1 MIPGAWDSS
10 WDSPTAAAP
19 YIDVPLPTSA
29 RSRPSGSNRNRR
41 PNVPLPTNPPNRG
54 VPPPPRPPF
63 PVQQPTYEIPLPTT
77 TGQGDSR
84 RPIVIAVFGQT
95 GTGKTSLIKAVTGVD
110 LEVGHGLTSQTQ
122 DVNEVPCMIDN
133 EQVVLIDTP
142 GFSDTNHSDT
152 EILRRIAE
160 WMKDTYDEGF
170 LLSGIIY
177 LHRIMDIRMEGPS
190 LKNLRMMQQLCGSDS
205 LRNVV
210 LATTMWEKVTNEEGL
225 RREAELEQTFWK
237 SMIDGG
243 ATTSKIK
250 TQSAAEA
257 QSLVR
262 SMMKNTPRSTR
273 LQEELSSGLT
283 LVQTAAGIEIKEEI
297 AKLEQKL
304 RAEHD
309 AEMQELRAAQA
320 NRNAQLESQ
329 IRNEMAESRLRLERL
344 EEEKRLLT
352 NLRPTRLPKVKRSGL
367 FRMGSYCCHSC
378 GHKTQR
384 VGKWTCSKCH
394 EKQRN
399 QW

>member
-1 MIPGAWDSS
+1 
-10 WDSPTAAAP
+10 
-19 YIDVPLPTSA
+19 
-29 RSRPSGSNRNRR
+29 
-41 PNVPLPTNPPNRG
+41 
-54 VPPPPRPPF
+54 
-63 PVQQPTYEIPLPTT
+63 
-77 TGQGDSR
+77 
-84 RPIVIAVFGQT
+84 
-95 GTGKTSLIKAVTGVD
+95 
-110 LEVGHGLTSQTQ
+110 
-122 DVNEVPCMIDN
+122 MIDN

-160 WMKDTYDEGF
+160 WMKDTYDQGF
-170 LLSGIIY
+170 LLSEIIY
-177 LHRIMDIRMEGPS
+177 LNRIIDIRMEGPS

-257 QSLVR
+257 RSLVR

-309 AEMQELRAAQA
+309 AEMQELKAAQA
-320 NRNAQLESQ
+320 NRKNPMSSYMSQ
-329 IRNEMAESRLRLERL
+329 DFD
-344 EEEKRLLT
+344 
-352 NLRPTRLPKVKRSGL
+352 V
-367 FRMGSYCCHSC
+367 F
-378 GHKTQR
+378 
-384 VGKWTCSKCH
+384 
-394 EKQRN
+394 
-399 QW
+399 

>member
-1 MIPGAWDSS
+1 
-10 WDSPTAAAP
+10 
-19 YIDVPLPTSA
+19 
-29 RSRPSGSNRNRR
+29 
-41 PNVPLPTNPPNRG
+41 
-54 VPPPPRPPF
+54 
-63 PVQQPTYEIPLPTT
+63 
-77 TGQGDSR
+77 
-84 RPIVIAVFGQT
+84 
-95 GTGKTSLIKAVTGVD
+95 
-110 LEVGHGLTSQTQ
+110 
-122 DVNEVPCMIDN
+122 
-133 EQVVLIDTP
+133 VLIDTP

-177 LHRIMDIRMEGPS
+177 LHRIIDVRMEGPS

-210 LATTMWEKVTNEEGL
+210 LATTMWEKVTNEEGS

-243 ATTSKIK
+243 ATISKIK
-250 TQSAAEA
+250 TQSATEA
-257 QSLVR
+257 QSLIR

-297 AKLEQKL
+297 AKLEQNL

-320 NRNAQLESQ
+320 NRKKPIFSNMSQ
-329 IRNEMAESRLRLERL
+329 DFD
-344 EEEKRLLT
+344 
-352 NLRPTRLPKVKRSGL
+352 L
-367 FRMGSYCCHSC
+367 F
-378 GHKTQR
+378 
-384 VGKWTCSKCH
+384 
-394 EKQRN
+394 
-399 QW
+399 